1 MRGGADVGD
10 GGAFAPCSCR
20 ADVHVPRGRAHRPRH
35 GPARAVRPVGS
46 GPGGARPPRPAAR
59 PAPCRP
65 SRGRA
70 PPLAR
75 SRRRRDRAPPLRRF
89 STRLSRA
96 RGARGFEREASR
108 RSRARVRP
116 RARLASGRQGAVA
129 TGVVTAL
136 PRGPQ
141 LGRRCT
147 GYTLEL
153 PRGGAR
159 SMPERGV
166 DVLAR
171 ARQRSPRPAR
181 PRRRER
187 SIVSSQTAN
196 ARRSVRYAR
205 AGSLRRVH
213 RARGSGRSL
222 RRSRRPHSA
231 ATRPCLLR
239 VPGAGGG
246 RQPLAAPYP
255 YGMPGR
261 RFDSQV
267 SDDVPKRPADPA
279 VRRANLR
286 RIFLRFGRTGGDCR
300 PSAR

>member
-1 MRGGADVGD
+1 M
-10 GGAFAPCSCR
+10 
-20 ADVHVPRGRAHRPRH
+20 
-35 GPARAVRPVGS
+35 
-46 GPGGARPPRPAAR
+46 
-59 PAPCRP
+59 
-65 SRGRA
+65 
-70 PPLAR
+70 
-75 SRRRRDRAPPLRRF
+75 
-89 STRLSRA
+89 
-96 RGARGFEREASR
+96 
-108 RSRARVRP
+108 
-116 RARLASGRQGAVA
+116 
-129 TGVVTAL
+129 VTAL

-171 ARQRSPRPAR
+171 ARQRSPRGPAR
-181 PRRRER
+181 PRRRVR

-286 RIFLRFGRTGGDCR
+286 RIFPLFRPYWRRLSAVCALIFFAAAIGVISPFLLREVLDVAISRTT
-300 PSAR
+300 SAY